1 MALTAFLE
9 TLDILGDGSSH
20 VVAIVTDNVSV
31 KIRVDK
37 ILPINTTVE
46 GLKAALSSVVTQAPN
61 LDALKQ
67 LPLHSPLD
75 LTPAPPDPPTPDQEA
90 QRAFIVA
97 YQGLQSGLRKVAAGV
112 IAADDKGVAAQLA
125 LVQSLYLP
133 DYLLLG

>member
-1 MALTAFLE
+1 
-9 TLDILGDGSSH
+9 
-20 VVAIVTDNVSV
+20 
-31 KIRVDK
+31 
-37 ILPINTTVE
+37 
-46 GLKAALSSVVTQAPN
+46 
-61 LDALKQ
+61 
-67 LPLHSPLD
+67 